1 MAVTA
6 DVVVAGG
13 GVIGTAI
20 AWRAAA
26 AGLDTVLVDPAH
38 GDAASLVAAG
48 MLAPVSEALF
58 GEGALLRIN
67 LLAVARFGS
76 FAAELEE
83 VTGHRVGLRREGTLA
98 IAYDPGDYAALMRLT
113 AFRRSAGLD
122 AEELDSRAC
131 RKLESFLTPDV
142 HGGVLFPGDWS
153 VDNRRYA
160 AALREAAAAAKVR
173 MVRDRV
179 TEVLT
184 RDGRARGVRL
194 ADGGEIDSAQVVVAA
209 GCWSSA
215 VAGLPEQV
223 RAAVRPVKGQL
234 LRLRH
239 PDGMP
244 PVISHTIRATVRGA
258 DVYLVPR
265 ADGEVVVGATQEER
279 GPDRTVTA
287 GAVHDLLHDA
297 MSVLPVTS
305 ELILAETCAGL
316 RPGTPDNG
324 PIVGGFGVDGA
335 AAGHRPLPQ
344 RHPDV
349 AGDRGRHRGLP
360 HRAAARGGVGAV
372 HARALPVPVPGES
385 AVSLQVKLNGEPR
398 ELPDGSTIAQAV
410 AELTAAPAGV
420 AAALNGD
427 VVPRGSWAATPL
439 RDGDQ
444 VEVVTAVQGG

>member
-1 MAVTA
+1 MAETA

-26 AGLDTVLVDPAH
+26 AGLDVVLVDPEQGH
-38 GDAASLVAAG
+38 AASLVAAG

-58 GEGALLRIN
+58 GEGELLRLN
-67 LLAVARFGS
+67 LLAVRRFGS

-83 VTGHRVGLRREGTLA
+83 ATGHQVGLRREGTLA
-98 IAYDPGDYAALMRLT
+98 VAYDPGDYAALIRLT

-131 RKLESFLTPDV
+131 RALEPFLTPDV

-160 AALREAAAAAKVR
+160 ATLGDAARSAKVR
-173 MVRDRV
+173 SVRDRV
-179 TEVLT
+179 AEVRV
-184 RDGRARGVRL
+184 RDGQARGVRL
-194 ADGGEIDSAQVVVAA
+194 AGGGDIDAAHVVVAA
-209 GCWSSA
+209 GCWSGA
-215 VAGLPEQV
+215 VGGLPDALRTV
-223 RAAVRPVKGQL
+223 VRPVKGQL

-239 PDGMP
+239 PAGVP
-244 PVISHTIRATVRGA
+244 PVISHTIRAIVRGT

-265 ADGEVVVGATQEER
+265 ADGELVVGATSEER
-279 GPDRTVTA
+279 GPDQTVTA

-324 PIVGGFGVDGA
+324 PVVGWCGPDGLLLATGHYRNGILMSPVTADA
-335 AAGHRPLPQ
+335 AVALLAGQAPAPEWEPFTPQ
-344 RHPDV
+344 RFT
-349 AGDRGRHRGLP
+349 GM
-360 HRAAARGGVGAV
+360 
-372 HARALPVPVPGES
+372 
-385 AVSLQVKLNGEPR
+385 
-398 ELPDGSTIAQAV
+398 
-410 AELTAAPAGV
+410 
-420 AAALNGD
+420 
-427 VVPRGSWAATPL
+427 
-439 RDGDQ
+439 DQ
-444 VEVVTAVQGG
+444 SR

>member
-1 MAVTA
+1 MAETA

-26 AGLDTVLVDPAH
+26 AGLDVVLVDPEQGH
-38 GDAASLVAAG
+38 AASLVAAG

-58 GEGALLRIN
+58 GEGELLRLN
-67 LLAVARFGS
+67 LLAVRRFGS

-83 VTGHRVGLRREGTLA
+83 ATGHQVGLRREGTLA
-98 IAYDPGDYAALMRLT
+98 VAYDPGDYAALIRLT

-131 RKLESFLTPDV
+131 RALEPFLTPDV

-160 AALREAAAAAKVR
+160 ATLGDAARSAKVR
-173 MVRDRV
+173 SVRDRV
-179 TEVLT
+179 AEVRV
-184 RDGRARGVRL
+184 RDGQARGVRL
-194 ADGGEIDSAQVVVAA
+194 AGGGDIAAAHVVVAA
-209 GCWSSA
+209 GCWSGA
-215 VAGLPEQV
+215 VGGLPDALRTV
-223 RAAVRPVKGQL
+223 VRPVKGQL

-239 PDGMP
+239 PAGVP
-244 PVISHTIRATVRGA
+244 PVISHTIRAIVRGT

-265 ADGEVVVGATQEER
+265 ADGELVVGATSEER
-279 GPDRTVTA
+279 GPDQTVTA

-324 PIVGGFGVDGA
+324 PVVGWCGPDGLLLATGHYRNGILMSPVTADA
-335 AAGHRPLPQ
+335 AVALLAGQAPAPEWEPFTPQ
-344 RHPDV
+344 RFT
-349 AGDRGRHRGLP
+349 G
-360 HRAAARGGVGAV
+360 
-372 HARALPVPVPGES
+372 
-385 AVSLQVKLNGEPR
+385 
-398 ELPDGSTIAQAV
+398 T
-410 AELTAAPAGV
+410 
-420 AAALNGD
+420 
-427 VVPRGSWAATPL
+427 
-439 RDGDQ
+439 DQ
-444 VEVVTAVQGG
+444 SR

>member
-1 MAVTA
+1 MPAKGVLVAVTA
-6 DVVVAGG
+6 DVVIAGG

-26 AGLDTVLVDPAH
+26 AGLDVVLADPAR
-38 GDAASLVAAG
+38 GDGASLVAAG

-58 GEGALLRIN
+58 GEGALLRVN
-67 LLAVARFGS
+67 LLALDRFPS
-76 FAAELEE
+76 FAAELEQ

-98 IAYDPGDYAALMRLT
+98 VAYDAGDYAALMRLT

-160 AALREAAAAAKVR
+160 AALREAAAAAGVR
-173 MVRDRV
+173 VVPDRV
-179 TEVLT
+179 TAVLT
-184 RDGRARGVRL
+184 AGGTDVAGGPDGGGGAGGRVRGVAL
-194 ADGGEIDSAQVVVAA
+194 AGGGEIGSARVVVAA
-209 GCWSSA
+209 GSWSGA
-215 VAGLPEQV
+215 VDGLPAAL
-223 RAAVRPVKGQL
+223 RSAVRPVKGQL

-244 PVISHTIRATVRGA
+244 SVLTHTIRATVRGA

-265 ADGEVVVGATQEER
+265 ADGEVIVGATQEER
-279 GPDRTVTA
+279 GPDLTVTA
-287 GAVHDLLHDA
+287 GATHDLLHDA

-324 PIVGGFGVDGA
+324 PIVGEAGPGGLLLATGHYRNGILMSA
-335 AAGHRPLPQ
+335 ATA
-344 RHPDV
+344 D
-349 AGDRGRHRGLP
+349 A
-360 HRAAARGGVGAV
+360 
-372 HARALPVPVPGES
+372 
-385 AVSLQVKLNGEPR
+385 
-398 ELPDGSTIAQAV
+398 AV
-410 AELTAAPAGV
+410 ACLTGRAPAPEWEPFGPGRFLTGEG
-420 AAALNGD
+420 A
-427 VVPRGSWAATPL
+427 R
-439 RDGDQ
+439 
-444 VEVVTAVQGG
+444 

>member
-1 MAVTA
+1 MPAKGVAVAA
-6 DVVVAGG
+6 DVIIAGG

-20 AWRAAA
+20 AWRAAM
-26 AGLDTVLVDPAH
+26 AGLAVTVVDPDQ

-58 GEGALLRIN
+58 GEGALLRVN

-83 VTGHRVGLRREGTLA
+83 AAGRQVGLRREGTLA
-98 IAYDPGDYAALMRLT
+98 VAYDPGDYAALVRLT

-142 HGGVLFPGDWS
+142 HGGVLFAGDWS

-160 AALREAAAAAKVR
+160 AALRAAAAAAGVR
-173 MVRDRV
+173 VLRDRV
-179 TEVLT
+179 TEVLASGD
-184 RDGRARGVRL
+184 RVRGVRL
-194 ADGGEIDSAQVVVAA
+194 ADGGDIGSDRVVAAA
-209 GCWSSA
+209 GCWTSA
-215 VAGLPEQV
+215 ITGVPAPV

-244 PVISHTIRATVRGA
+244 PVITHTIRATVRGA

-287 GAVHDLLHDA
+287 GAVHDLLRDA

-305 ELILAETCAGL
+305 ELELAETCAGL

-324 PIVGGFGVDGA
+324 PVVGPAAGGADGSGPDGLLLATGHYRNGILMSPVTADAIVAHLTGQPA
-335 AAGHRPLPQ
+335 AAEWDPFAP
-344 RHPDV
+344 
-349 AGDRGRHRGLP
+349 GRF
-360 HRAAARGGVGAV
+360 AAATEGA
-372 HARALPVPVPGES
+372 R
-385 AVSLQVKLNGEPR
+385 
-398 ELPDGSTIAQAV
+398 
-410 AELTAAPAGV
+410 
-420 AAALNGD
+420 
-427 VVPRGSWAATPL
+427 
-439 RDGDQ
+439 
-444 VEVVTAVQGG
+444 

>member
-1 MAVTA
+1 VAVTA
-6 DVVVAGG
+6 DVVIAGG

-26 AGLDTVLVDPAH
+26 AGLDVVLADPAAD
-38 GDAASLVAAG
+38 DAASLVAAG

-58 GEGALLRIN
+58 GEGALLRVN
-67 LLAVARFGS
+67 LLALARFPA
-76 FAAELEE
+76 FAAELEQ
-83 VTGHRVGLRREGTLA
+83 VTGQRVGLRREGTLA
-98 IAYDPGDYAALMRLT
+98 VAYDAGDYAALMRLT

-160 AALREAAAAAKVR
+160 AALRAAAAAAGVR
-173 MVRDRV
+173 TVRDRV
-179 TEVLT
+179 TAVLAADGGH
-184 RDGRARGVRL
+184 REDGAAGPDGRVRGVAL
-194 ADGGEIDSAQVVVAA
+194 ADGGEIDSARVVVAA
-209 GCWSSA
+209 GSWSGA
-215 VAGLPEQV
+215 VNGLPAPLRSV
-223 RAAVRPVKGQL
+223 IRPVKGQL

-244 PVISHTIRATVRGA
+244 PVLTHTIRATVRGA

-265 ADGEVVVGATQEER
+265 ADGEVIVGATQEER
-279 GPDRTVTA
+279 GPDLTVTA

-324 PIVGGFGVDGA
+324 PVVGEAGPGLLLATGHYRNGILMSAATADAIVA
-335 AAGHRPLPQ
+335 CLT
-344 RHPDV
+344 
-349 AGDRGRHRGLP
+349 
-360 HRAAARGGVGAV
+360 
-372 HARALPVPVPGES
+372 
-385 AVSLQVKLNGEPR
+385 GEPPAAEWAPFGPGR
-398 ELPDGSTIAQAV
+398 FLAGTEAQ
-410 AELTAAPAGV
+410 
-420 AAALNGD
+420 
-427 VVPRGSWAATPL
+427 
-439 RDGDQ
+439 
-444 VEVVTAVQGG
+444 

>member
-1 MAVTA
+1 LTETA
-6 DVVVAGG
+6 DVVVVGG

-26 AGLDTVLVDPAH
+26 AGLDVVLVDPAC
-38 GDAASLVAAG
+38 GDGASLVAAG

-58 GEGALLRIN
+58 GEGALLRVN
-67 LLAVARFGS
+67 LLAVGRFGS

-83 VTGHRVGLRREGTLA
+83 VTGQQVGVRREGTMA
-98 IAYDPGDYAALMRLT
+98 IAYDPGDYAALIRLT

-131 RKLESFLTPDV
+131 RQLEGFLTPDV
-142 HGGVLFPGDWS
+142 HGGVLFAGDWS

-160 AALREAAAAAKVR
+160 AALRDAAAAAGVR
-173 MVRDRV
+173 FVRDRV
-179 TEVLT
+179 SQVLVH
-184 RDGRARGVRL
+184 DGRAAGVRL
-194 ADGGEIDSAQVVVAA
+194 AGGGTAGVQLADGGGVGPDVSAAAVVVAA
-209 GCWSSA
+209 GCWSGGLK
-215 VAGLPEQV
+215 GLPEPL

-239 PDGMP
+239 PAGMP

-265 ADGEVVVGATQEER
+265 ADGEVIVGATQEER

-324 PIVGGFGVDGA
+324 PIVGRTGVDGLLLATGHYRNGILMSPVTADAIVAYLTGQPPA
-335 AAGHRPLPQ
+335 AEWEPFTP
-344 RHPDV
+344 
-349 AGDRGRHRGLP
+349 GRFL
-360 HRAAARGGVGAV
+360 
-372 HARALPVPVPGES
+372 
-385 AVSLQVKLNGEPR
+385 
-398 ELPDGSTIAQAV
+398 
-410 AELTAAPAGV
+410 AAPA
-420 AAALNGD
+420 AAQSTTEGA
-427 VVPRGSWAATPL
+427 R
-439 RDGDQ
+439 
-444 VEVVTAVQGG
+444 

>member
-1 MAVTA
+1 MAETA

-26 AGLDTVLVDPAH
+26 AGLDVVLVDPEQGH
-38 GDAASLVAAG
+38 AASLVAAG

-58 GEGALLRIN
+58 GEGALLRLN
-67 LLAVARFGS
+67 LLAVRRFGS

-83 VTGHRVGLRREGTLA
+83 ATGHQVGLRREGTLA
-98 IAYDPGDYAALMRLT
+98 VAYDPGDYAALIRLT

-131 RKLESFLTPDV
+131 RALEPFLTPDV

-160 AALREAAAAAKVR
+160 ATLGDAARSAKVR
-173 MVRDRV
+173 SVRDRV
-179 TEVLT
+179 AEVRV
-184 RDGRARGVRL
+184 RDGQARGVRL
-194 ADGGEIDSAQVVVAA
+194 AGGGDIAAAHVVVAA
-209 GCWSSA
+209 GCWSGA
-215 VAGLPEQV
+215 VGGLPDALRTV
-223 RAAVRPVKGQL
+223 VRPVKGQL

-239 PDGMP
+239 PAGVP
-244 PVISHTIRATVRGA
+244 PVISHTIRAIVRGT

-265 ADGEVVVGATQEER
+265 ADGELVVGATSEER
-279 GPDRTVTA
+279 GPDQTVTA

-324 PIVGGFGVDGA
+324 PVVGWCGPDGLLLASGHYRNGILMSPVTADA
-335 AAGHRPLPQ
+335 AVALLAGQAPAPEWEPFTPQ
-344 RHPDV
+344 RFT
-349 AGDRGRHRGLP
+349 GM
-360 HRAAARGGVGAV
+360 
-372 HARALPVPVPGES
+372 
-385 AVSLQVKLNGEPR
+385 
-398 ELPDGSTIAQAV
+398 
-410 AELTAAPAGV
+410 
-420 AAALNGD
+420 
-427 VVPRGSWAATPL
+427 
-439 RDGDQ
+439 DQ
-444 VEVVTAVQGG
+444 SR

>member
-1 MAVTA
+1 MPAKGVRMAETA

-26 AGLDTVLVDPAH
+26 AGLDVVLVDPEQGH
-38 GDAASLVAAG
+38 AASLVAAG

-58 GEGALLRIN
+58 GEGALLRLN
-67 LLAVARFGS
+67 LLAVRRFGS

-83 VTGHRVGLRREGTLA
+83 ATGHQVGLRREGTLA
-98 IAYDPGDYAALMRLT
+98 VAYDPGDYAALIRLT

-131 RKLESFLTPDV
+131 RALEPFLTPDV

-160 AALREAAAAAKVR
+160 ATLGDAARSAKVR
-173 MVRDRV
+173 SVRDRV
-179 TEVLT
+179 AEVRV
-184 RDGRARGVRL
+184 RDGQARGVRL
-194 ADGGEIDSAQVVVAA
+194 VGGGDIDAAHVVVAA
-209 GCWSSA
+209 GCWSGA
-215 VAGLPEQV
+215 VGGLPDALRTV
-223 RAAVRPVKGQL
+223 VRPVKGQL

-239 PDGMP
+239 PAGVP
-244 PVISHTIRATVRGA
+244 PVISHTIRAIVRGT

-265 ADGEVVVGATQEER
+265 ADGELVVGATSEER
-279 GPDRTVTA
+279 GPDQTVTA

-324 PIVGGFGVDGA
+324 PVVGWCGPDGLLLATGHYRNGILMSPVTADA
-335 AAGHRPLPQ
+335 AVALLAGQAPAPEWEPFTPQ
-344 RHPDV
+344 RFT
-349 AGDRGRHRGLP
+349 G
-360 HRAAARGGVGAV
+360 
-372 HARALPVPVPGES
+372 
-385 AVSLQVKLNGEPR
+385 
-398 ELPDGSTIAQAV
+398 T
-410 AELTAAPAGV
+410 
-420 AAALNGD
+420 
-427 VVPRGSWAATPL
+427 
-439 RDGDQ
+439 DQ
-444 VEVVTAVQGG
+444 SR